1 MTEKSK
7 VDFDAPDWRE
17 QLEAAEA
24 TGYLADLLQR
34 QVDSLERQR
43 RSALNDGIWTLPRD
57 PFEADDYS
65 DAEGLRRV
73 AYPIEERRERDTRWL
88 YASQLSPVEVWLQR
102 GLLLGALALAVR
114 LLVWAI

>member
-1 MTEKSK
+1 MTPTI
-7 VDFDAPDWRE
+7 DFDAPDWRE

-57 PFEADDYS
+57 PFEADDYWK
-65 DAEGLRRV
+65 AEGLRRV